1 MSTPENTPEVPE
13 PPRYGQRLPEGAPAD
28 GGQAQGGQPG
38 PGQYGQPGPAAP
50 SSYGQYGQGQVP
62 PVGQSPYGEA
72 PQGYG
77 AAPQQGGG
85 PYGQPGQANYGY
97 QQPMPGTAGFGAP
110 TGPLVR
116 PKELNIAFWLILAAG
131 ALTLISGL
139 LLLVLPSTEIQNA
152 MQDALSQDPAL
163 QEQMEAAGI
172 NSAALVSMIKT
183 VGLVVM
189 IVGAALYALIA
200 FFIRKGSN
208 GARITGT
215 VLAAISLFGLTA
227 GDPLSL
233 VTILLGVAGIVF
245 AWLKPSSA
253 YIAARKA
260 QKSAG
265 FGR

>member
-1 MSTPENTPEVPE
+1 
-13 PPRYGQRLPEGAPAD
+13 
-28 GGQAQGGQPG
+28 
-38 PGQYGQPGPAAP
+38 
-50 SSYGQYGQGQVP
+50 
-62 PVGQSPYGEA
+62 
-72 PQGYG
+72 
-77 AAPQQGGG
+77 
-85 PYGQPGQANYGY
+85 
-97 QQPMPGTAGFGAP
+97 
-110 TGPLVR
+110 
-116 PKELNIAFWLILAAG
+116 
-131 ALTLISGL
+131 
-139 LLLVLPSTEIQNA
+139 
-152 MQDALSQDPAL
+152 
-163 QEQMEAAGI
+163 MEAAGI